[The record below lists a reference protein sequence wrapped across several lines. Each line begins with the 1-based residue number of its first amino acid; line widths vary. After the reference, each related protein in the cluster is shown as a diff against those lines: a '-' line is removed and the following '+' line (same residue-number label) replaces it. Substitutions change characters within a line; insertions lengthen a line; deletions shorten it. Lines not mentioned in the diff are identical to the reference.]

1 MEPKSSLD
9 LKVFFRLLKSAT
21 PYRVLFSAALITTIF
36 YAAVSSTRPLF
47 IGELVK
53 NFVGE
58 GYDSSAL
65 LKWTLFLIIL
75 LFAEAILQFLSSY
88 LSSVLGQR
96 IIRDI
101 RQRLFNH
108 LVGFRRKFFD
118 KTPIGSL
125 VTRVVSDIEAMA
137 DVFSQG
143 VLSIIGD
150 VFMLFGVLGLMLATN
165 WKLTLV
171 MLIPFPLLFM
181 ATKIFARAMKNSFML
196 ERQEVN
202 RLNTFVQE
210 RITGMSI
217 VQLFNRQEREAERF
231 RQINERH
238 REAHIKAIWANS
250 IFFPVVDLLSSLS
263 IGLLFVWSVLQI
275 EWFGS
280 DADVFSEV
288 VRFTLWINMLFRPV
302 RMLADKFNTLQRGV
316 VRAERV
322 FELLDRNEFVQDT
335 GKVQTCDF
343 NQKIKFENVWFAY
356 EDETSMIQLSQTPM
370 KLHHA
375 SSIRPM
381 KNKLFTDEKW
391 VLKNLNMEIEPGETI
406 AIVGSTGSGK
416 TSIINLLG
424 RFYEYQKGKIS
435 IGNIDLRDLTVACLR
450 SNIGIVLQDVFLFSD
465 TIHNN
470 ITLGNKD
477 ITREQVIKAAKEVGA
492 HDFISKLK
500 EGYDYQVGERGGG
513 LSVGQRQ
520 LISFI
525 RAYVYNPS
533 ILILDEATSNIDNE
547 SEALIQLATEKLT
560 ANRTSI
566 VIAHRLTTISKA
578 NKIFVLEKG
587 SIIESGSHE
596 ELLALNGTYKK
607 LFELQYSKL

>member
-1 MEPKSSLD
+1 MEKKSSLD
-9 LKVFFRLLKSAT
+9 LKIFFRLLKSAT
-21 PYRVLFSAALITTIF
+21 PYRTLFVAALVVTVF
-36 YAAVSSTRPLF
+36 YAAVSAVRPLL

-53 NFVGE
+53 KFVGP
-58 GYDSSAL
+58 GYEPDAL
-65 LKWTLFLIIL
+65 TTWTIFLVIL
-75 LFAEAILQFLSSY
+75 LFAEALLQFLSSY

-96 IIRDI
+96 IIRDV
-101 RQRLFNH
+101 RQRLFDH
-108 LVGFRRKFFD
+108 VVGFRRKFFD

-150 VFMLFGVLGLMLATN
+150 IFMLFGVLGLMLAVN

-171 MLIPFPLLFM
+171 MLIPFPLLFV
-181 ATKIFARAMKNSFML
+181 ATRIFARAMKNSFML

-217 VQLFNRQEREAERF
+217 VQLFNRQQREAERF
-231 RQINERH
+231 REINERH

-275 EWFGS
+275 EWLRS
-280 DADVFSEV
+280 DADIFSEV

-322 FELLDRNEFVQDT
+322 FELLDMNEFVQDT
-335 GKVQTCDF
+335 GKIESCNF
-343 NQKIKFENVWFAY
+343 NQQIKFEHVWFAY
-356 EDETSMIQLSQTPM
+356 EEQ
-370 KLHHA
+370 
-375 SSIRPM
+375 
-381 KNKLFTDEKW
+381 KW
-391 VLKNLNMEIEPGETI
+391 VLKDLNMTIEPGETI
-406 AIVGSTGSGK
+406 AIVGATGSGK

-424 RFYEYQKGKIS
+424 RFYEFQKGQVKI
-435 IGNIDLRDLTVACLR
+435 GDTDLRDLSIACLR
-450 SNIGIVLQDVFLFSD
+450 SHIGIVLQDVFLFSD

-470 ITLGNKD
+470 ITLGNEN
-477 ITREQVIKAAKEVGA
+477 ISREQVIAAAKEVGA

-500 EGYDYQVGERGGG
+500 NGYDYEVGERGGG

-547 SEALIQLATEKLT
+547 SEALIQMATEKLT

-587 SIIESGSHE
+587 EVIEQGSHE
-596 ELLALNGTYKK
+596 ALIGLDGAYKK
-607 LFELQYSKL
+607 LFELQYSQS

>member
-1 MEPKSSLD
+1 MEQKSSLD
-9 LKVFFRLLKSAT
+9 LKIFFRLLKSAT
-21 PYRVLFSAALITTIF
+21 PYRILFTTALVVTLF
-36 YAAVSSTRPLF
+36 YAVVSSIRPLF

-65 LKWTLFLIIL
+65 LKWTILLIIL

-96 IIRDI
+96 IIRDV

-108 LVGFRRKFFD
+108 VVGFRRKFFD

-171 MLIPFPLLFM
+171 MLIPLPLLFM

-275 EWFGS
+275 EWLRT
-280 DADVFSEV
+280 DTDVFSEV

-322 FELLDRNEFVQDT
+322 FELLDMNEFVQDT
-335 GKVQTCDF
+335 GKVETCDF

-356 EDETSMIQLSQTPM
+356 E
-370 KLHHA
+370 
-375 SSIRPM
+375 
-381 KNKLFTDEKW
+381 DEKW

-424 RFYEYQKGKIS
+424 RFYEYQKGNVS
-435 IGNIDLRDLTVACLR
+435 IGNTDLRDLTVACLR
-450 SNIGIVLQDVFLFSD
+450 SHIGIVLQDVFLFSD

-470 ITLGNKD
+470 ITLGND
-477 ITREQVIKAAKEVGA
+477 SITREQVIMAAKEVGA
-492 HDFISKLK
+492 HEFISNLID
-500 EGYDYQVGERGGG
+500 GYDYQVGERGGG

-547 SEALIQLATEKLT
+547 SEALIQIATEKLT

-587 SIIESGSHE
+587 SVIEYGSHE
-596 ELLALNGTYKK
+596 SLIALNGAYKK

>member
-1 MEPKSSLD
+1 MEQKSSLD
-9 LKVFFRLLKSAT
+9 LKIFFRLLKSAT
-21 PYRVLFSAALITTIF
+21 PYRILFTTALVVTLF
-36 YAAVSSTRPLF
+36 YAVVSSIRPLF

-65 LKWTLFLIIL
+65 LKWTILLIIL

-96 IIRDI
+96 IIRDV

-108 LVGFRRKFFD
+108 VVGFRRKFFD

-171 MLIPFPLLFM
+171 MLIPLPLLFM

-275 EWFGS
+275 EWLRT
-280 DADVFSEV
+280 DTDVFSEV

-322 FELLDRNEFVQDT
+322 FELLDMNEFVQDT
-335 GKVQTCDF
+335 GKVETCDF

-356 EDETSMIQLSQTPM
+356 E
-370 KLHHA
+370 
-375 SSIRPM
+375 
-381 KNKLFTDEKW
+381 DEKW

-424 RFYEYQKGKIS
+424 RFYEYQKGNVS
-435 IGNIDLRDLTVACLR
+435 IGNTDLRDLTVACLR
-450 SNIGIVLQDVFLFSD
+450 SHIGIVLQDVFLFSD

-470 ITLGNKD
+470 ITLGND
-477 ITREQVIKAAKEVGA
+477 SITREQVIMAAKEVGA
-492 HDFISKLK
+492 HEFISNLID
-500 EGYDYQVGERGGG
+500 GYDYQVGERGGG

-587 SIIESGSHE
+587 SVIESGSHE
-596 ELLALNGTYKK
+596 SLIALNGAYKK

>member
-1 MEPKSSLD
+1 MEKKSSLD
-9 LKVFFRLLKSAT
+9 LKIFFRLLKSAT
-21 PYRVLFSAALITTIF
+21 PYRVLFVTALVMTLF
-36 YAAVSSTRPLF
+36 YAAVSSVRPLL

-58 GYDSSAL
+58 GYDSEAL
-65 LKWTLFLIIL
+65 KTWTIL
-75 LFAEAILQFLSSY
+75 LIVLLFSEAILQFFSSY

-96 IIRDI
+96 IIRDV
-101 RQRLFNH
+101 RQKLFNH
-108 LVGFRRKFFD
+108 VVGFRRKFFD

-171 MLIPFPLLFM
+171 MLIPLPLLFV

-231 RQINERH
+231 RQINEKH

-275 EWFGS
+275 EWLRTDS
-280 DADVFSEV
+280 DIFSEV

-322 FELLDRNEFVQDT
+322 FELLDMNEFVQDT
-335 GKVQTCDF
+335 GKIETCDF
-343 NQKIKFENVWFAY
+343 HQTIKFNQVWFAY
-356 EDETSMIQLSQTPM
+356 EDE
-370 KLHHA
+370 
-375 SSIRPM
+375 
-381 KNKLFTDEKW
+381 KW
-391 VLKNLNMEIEPGETI
+391 VLKDLNMQIEPGETI
-406 AIVGSTGSGK
+406 AIVGATGSGK
-416 TSIINLLG
+416 TSVINLLG
-424 RFYEYQKGKIS
+424 RFYEFQKGTVS
-435 IGNIDLRDLTVACLR
+435 IGDTNLRDLSIACLR
-450 SNIGIVLQDVFLFSD
+450 SQIGIVLQDVFLFSD

-470 ITLGNKD
+470 ITLGNEE
-477 ITREQVIKAAKEVGA
+477 ITREQVIAAAKDVGA
-492 HDFISKLK
+492 HDFISQLQN
-500 EGYDYQVGERGGG
+500 GYDYEVGERGGG

-547 SEALIQLATEKLT
+547 SEALIQLATERLT

-578 NKIFVLEKG
+578 DKIFVLDKG
-587 SIIESGSHE
+587 HLIESGSHE
-596 ELLALNGTYKK
+596 ELITKNGAYKR
-607 LFELQYSKL
+607 LFELQYSQL

>member
-1 MEPKSSLD
+1 MENKSSLD
-9 LKVFFRLLKSAT
+9 LKIFYRLLKSAT
-21 PYRVLFSAALITTIF
+21 PYRLLFITALLITLF
-36 YAAVSSTRPLF
+36 YAAVSSIRPLLV
-47 IGELVK
+47 GELVK

-58 GYDSSAL
+58 GYEPDAL
-65 LKWTLFLIIL
+65 TSWTIFLIAL

-88 LSSVLGQR
+88 FSSILGQR
-96 IIRDI
+96 IIRDV

-108 LVGFRRKFFD
+108 VVGFRRKFFD

-150 VFMLFGVLGLMLATN
+150 VFMLFGVLGLMLAVN

-171 MLIPFPLLFM
+171 MLIPLPLLFI

-217 VQLFNRQEREAERF
+217 VQLFNRQKREAEKF
-231 RQINERH
+231 KEINGKH

-275 EWFGS
+275 EWLRS
-280 DADVFSEV
+280 DADIFSEV

-322 FELLDRNEFVQDT
+322 FELLDMNENVQDT
-335 GKVQTCDF
+335 GTIETCEFD
-343 NQKIKFENVWFAY
+343 KTIKFDGVWFAY
-356 EDETSMIQLSQTPM
+356 EE
-370 KLHHA
+370 
-375 SSIRPM
+375 
-381 KNKLFTDEKW
+381 EKW
-391 VLKNLNMEIEPGETI
+391 VLKDLNMEIQPGETI
-406 AIVGSTGSGK
+406 AIVGATGSGK
-416 TSIINLLG
+416 SSIINLLG
-424 RFYEYQKGKIS
+424 RFYEYQKGHVT
-435 IGNIDLRDLTVACLR
+435 IGDTDLRDLSISCLR

-470 ITLGNKD
+470 ITLGNET
-477 ITREQVIKAAKEVGA
+477 ITREQVIAAAKEVGA

-500 EGYDYQVGERGGG
+500 NGYDYEVGERGGG

-547 SEALIQLATEKLT
+547 SEALIQLATDKLT
-560 ANRTSI
+560 ENRTSVI
-566 VIAHRLTTISKA
+566 IAHRLTTISKA

-587 SIIESGSHE
+587 QVIESGSHE
-596 ELLALNGTYKK
+596 ALIELDGAYKK
-607 LFELQYSKL
+607 LFELQYNQG

>member
-1 MEPKSSLD
+1 MEQKSSLD
-9 LKVFFRLLKSAT
+9 LKIFFRLLKSAT
-21 PYRVLFSAALITTIF
+21 PYRILFTTALVVTLF
-36 YAAVSSTRPLF
+36 YAVVSSIRPLF

-65 LKWTLFLIIL
+65 LKWTILLIIL

-96 IIRDI
+96 IIRDV

-108 LVGFRRKFFD
+108 VVGFRRKFFD

-171 MLIPFPLLFM
+171 MLIPLPLLFM

-275 EWFGS
+275 EWLRT
-280 DADVFSEV
+280 DTDVFSEV

-322 FELLDRNEFVQDT
+322 FELLDMNEFVQDT
-335 GKVQTCDF
+335 GKVETCDF

-356 EDETSMIQLSQTPM
+356 E
-370 KLHHA
+370 
-375 SSIRPM
+375 
-381 KNKLFTDEKW
+381 DEKW

-424 RFYEYQKGKIS
+424 RFYEYQKGNVS
-435 IGNIDLRDLTVACLR
+435 IGSTDLRDLTVACLR
-450 SNIGIVLQDVFLFSD
+450 SHIGIVLQDVFLFSD

-470 ITLGNKD
+470 ITLGND
-477 ITREQVIKAAKEVGA
+477 SITREQVIMAAKEVGA
-492 HDFISKLK
+492 HEFISNLID
-500 EGYDYQVGERGGG
+500 GYDYQVGERGGG

-547 SEALIQLATEKLT
+547 SEALIQIATEKLT

-587 SIIESGSHE
+587 SVIESGSHE
-596 ELLALNGTYKK
+596 SLIALNGAYKK

>member
-1 MEPKSSLD
+1 MEQKSSLD
-9 LKVFFRLLKSAT
+9 LKIFFRLLKSAT
-21 PYRVLFSAALITTIF
+21 PYRVLFITALLVTLF
-36 YAAVSSTRPLF
+36 YAAVSSIRPLL

-53 NFVGE
+53 NFVGD
-58 GYDSSAL
+58 GYNPDAL
-65 LKWTLFLIIL
+65 TSWTIFLVAL

-88 LSSVLGQR
+88 LSSVLGQN
-96 IIRDI
+96 IIRDV
-101 RQRLFNH
+101 RQRLFTH
-108 LVGFRRKFFD
+108 VVGFRRKFFD

-150 VFMLFGVLGLMLATN
+150 IFMLFGVLGLMLAVN

-171 MLIPFPLLFM
+171 MLIPLPLLFI

-217 VQLFNRQEREAERF
+217 VQLFNRQQREAERF
-231 RQINERH
+231 REINGKH

-275 EWFGS
+275 EWLRS
-280 DADVFSEV
+280 DADIFSEV

-322 FELLDRNEFVQDT
+322 FELLDMNENVQDAGT
-335 GKVQTCDF
+335 IESCAF
-343 NQKIKFENVWFAY
+343 NKTIKFSNVWFAY
-356 EDETSMIQLSQTPM
+356 EE
-370 KLHHA
+370 
-375 SSIRPM
+375 
-381 KNKLFTDEKW
+381 EKW
-391 VLKNLNMEIEPGETI
+391 VLKDLDMEIQPGETI
-406 AIVGSTGSGK
+406 AIVGATGSGK

-424 RFYEYQKGKIS
+424 RFYEFQKGS
-435 IGNIDLRDLTVACLR
+435 VTIGETDLRDLSIACLR

-465 TIHNN
+465 SIHNN
-470 ITLGNKD
+470 ITLGNED
-477 ITREQVIKAAKEVGA
+477 ITREQVIAAAKEVGA

-500 EGYDYQVGERGGG
+500 NGYDYEVGERGGG

-547 SEALIQLATEKLT
+547 SEALIQLATDKLT
-560 ANRTSI
+560 ENRTSI

-587 SIIESGSHE
+587 QVIESGSHE
-596 ELLALNGTYKK
+596 TLIELDGAYRK
-607 LFELQYSKL
+607 LFELQYNQS

>member
-1 MEPKSSLD
+1 MEQKSSLD
-9 LKVFFRLLKSAT
+9 VKIFLRLLKSAT
-21 PYRVLFSAALITTIF
+21 PYRSLFIAALVVTLF
-36 YAAVSSTRPLF
+36 YAAVSAVRPLL
-47 IGELVK
+47 IGELVRK
-53 NFVGE
+53 FVGK
-58 GYDSSAL
+58 GYEPDAL
-65 LKWTLFLIIL
+65 TTWTIMLIVL
-75 LFAEAILQFLSSY
+75 LFAEAVLQFLSSY

-96 IIRDI
+96 IIRDV
-101 RQRLFNH
+101 RQKLFNH
-108 LVGFRRKFFD
+108 VVGFRRKFFD

-150 VFMLFGVLGLMLATN
+150 VFMLFGVLGLMLAVN

-171 MLIPFPLLFM
+171 MLIPLPLLFLS
-181 ATKIFARAMKNSFML
+181 TRIFARAMKNSFML

-217 VQLFNRQEREAERF
+217 VQLFNRQKREADRF
-231 RQINERH
+231 REINEKH

-275 EWFGS
+275 EWLRS
-280 DADVFSEV
+280 DTDVFSEV

-322 FELLDRNEFVQDT
+322 FELLDMNEFVQDT
-335 GKVQTCDF
+335 GKIETCDF
-343 NQKIKFENVWFAY
+343 HRTIEFKDVWFAY
-356 EDETSMIQLSQTPM
+356 EE
-370 KLHHA
+370 
-375 SSIRPM
+375 
-381 KNKLFTDEKW
+381 EKW
-391 VLKNLNMEIEPGETI
+391 VLKDLNMSIQPGETI
-406 AIVGSTGSGK
+406 AIVGATGSGK

-424 RFYEYQKGKIS
+424 RFYEFQKGQVKI
-435 IGNIDLRDLTVACLR
+435 GDTDLRDLSIACLR
-450 SNIGIVLQDVFLFSD
+450 SHIGIVLQDVFLFSD
-465 TIHNN
+465 SIHNN
-470 ITLGNKD
+470 ITLGNKE
-477 ITREQVIKAAKEVGA
+477 ITREQVIAAAKEVGA

-500 EGYDYQVGERGGG
+500 DGYDYEVGERGGG

-587 SIIESGSHE
+587 QVIESGSHE
-596 ELLALNGTYKK
+596 ELIAQEGAYKK
-607 LFELQYSKL
+607 LFELQYSQG

>member
-1 MEPKSSLD
+1 MEQKSSLD
-9 LKVFFRLLKSAT
+9 LKIFYRLIKSAT
-21 PYRVLFSAALITTIF
+21 PYRALFISALVVTLF
-36 YAAVSSTRPLF
+36 YAAVSSVRPLL

-53 NFVGE
+53 KFVGD
-58 GYDSSAL
+58 GYEPHAL
-65 LKWTLFLIIL
+65 EIWTIWLIVLLFL
-75 LFAEAILQFLSSY
+75 EAILQFLSSY
-88 LSSVLGQR
+88 LSSILGQR
-96 IIRDI
+96 IIRDV
-101 RQRLFNH
+101 RQKLFNH
-108 LVGFRRKFFD
+108 IVGFRRKFFD

-150 VFMLFGVLGLMLATN
+150 VFMLFGVLGLMLTVN

-171 MLIPFPLLFM
+171 MLIPLPLLFL
-181 ATKIFARAMKNSFML
+181 ATRIFARAMKNSFMA

-210 RITGMSI
+210 RITGMSV
-217 VQLFNRQEREAERF
+217 VQLFNRQERESDRF
-231 RQINERH
+231 REINEKH

-275 EWFGS
+275 EWLRTGS
-280 DADVFSEV
+280 DVFSEV
-288 VRFTLWINMLFRPV
+288 VRFTLWINMLFRPI

-322 FELLDRNEFVQDT
+322 FELLDLNEFVQDT
-335 GKVQTCDF
+335 GKIKTCDF
-343 NQKIKFENVWFAY
+343 DKNIAFKGVWFGY
-356 EDETSMIQLSQTPM
+356 E
-370 KLHHA
+370 
-375 SSIRPM
+375 
-381 KNKLFTDEKW
+381 DEKW
-391 VLKNLNMEIEPGETI
+391 VLKDLNMEIESGETI

-424 RFYEYQKGKIS
+424 RFYEFQKGTIT
-435 IGNIDLRDLTVACLR
+435 IGETPIKDLTTECLR
-450 SNIGIVLQDVFLFSD
+450 SHIGIVLQDVFLFSD
-465 TIHNN
+465 SIHNN
-470 ITLGNKD
+470 ITLGNTNISRD
-477 ITREQVIKAAKEVGA
+477 QVIKAAQEVGA
-492 HDFISKLK
+492 HEFISKLK
-500 EGYDYQVGERGGG
+500 GGYDYQVGERGGG

-547 SEALIQLATEKLT
+547 SEALIQIATEKLT

-566 VIAHRLTTISKA
+566 IIAHRLTTISKA
-578 NKIFVLEKG
+578 KKIFVLDKG
-587 SIIESGSHE
+587 SVVESGSHD
-596 ELLALNGTYKK
+596 ELINRNGLYKT
-607 LFELQYSKL
+607 LFELQYTQS